1 MPKYLVAALLSLAAL
16 AANAAQP
23 SRPPFDGCTWQPF
36 ESKELG
42 IRLLV
47 QNCTDPKM
55 HYEFSAKDGWLEQH
69 RPADDRTFNPAQI
82 VRVLNKPADQPIEAA
97 IRQQFIDTLADAH
110 AKASCKPRPFKN
122 PEVKAKG
129 KLLFQIMPT
138 GAYAKVIRKRLEREP
153 GDFGCGE
160 FGAGQ
165 STAYFEYHPGD
176 TKTRFLYVD
185 TGQDGPLFDEDSIEF
200 IAP

>member
-1 MPKYLVAALLSLAAL
+1 LPRL
-16 AANAAQP
+16 P
-23 SRPPFDGCTWQPF
+23 RTRRSRRA
-36 ESKELG
+36 
-42 IRLLV
+42 RL
-47 QNCTDPKM
+47 
-55 HYEFSAKDGWLEQH
+55 GWLEQH

-82 VRVLNKPADQPIEAA
+82 IRVLNKLADQPIEAA
-97 IRQQFIDTLADAH
+97 IRQQFIDTLADAQV
-110 AKASCKPRPFKN
+110 KASCKPRPFKN
-122 PEVKAKG
+122 LAVKTKG

-138 GAYAKVIRKRLEREP
+138 GAYAKVIQKRLEKEP

-176 TKTRFLYVD
+176 TKTKFLYVD
-185 TGQDGPLFDEDSIEF
+185 TGQDEPLFDEDSIEF

>member
-1 MPKYLVAALLSLAAL
+1 MRKYVAAALLSLAAL
-16 AANAAQP
+16 SVNAAQP
-23 SRPPFDGCTWQPF
+23 SRRPYNGCTWQPF

-82 VRVLNKPADQPIEAA
+82 IRVLNKPAEQPIEAA
-97 IRQQFIDTLADAH
+97 IHQQFIDTLSNAQ

-122 PEVKAKG
+122 PVVKTKG
-129 KLLFQIMPT
+129 RPLLQIMPT
-138 GAYAKVIRKRLEREP
+138 GAYAKVIQKKLQQEP

-165 STAYFEYHPGD
+165 SITYFEYHPGE
-176 TKTRFLYVD
+176 TKTKFLYVD
-185 TGQDGPLFDEDSIEF
+185 TGQDEPLFD
-200 IAP
+200 